1 MGYINESMVYVNNK
15 KVKYFIKDYLY
26 YKNILNDI
34 DKLLMLSFIEE
45 V

>member
-1 MGYINESMVYVNNK
+1 MGYIKESMVYVNNK

-26 YKNILNDI
+26 YKSILNDI
-34 DKLLMLSFIEE
+34 DKLIMLNFIEK